1 MKLDHLIRKL
11 KDGPC
16 LPCFGLQGELTIVP
30 PHEGLRPLVCESLRS
45 GTLEQFECTT
55 CGQKMARFLALQTSP
70 PPSDKWRYERRA
82 VASGSA
88 SASPLGDDTV
98 PAKEA
103 TTHCAVAG
111 EAPVLREYRLCAGSR
126 VHGLTFMRRKQAH
139 RSNPARQTAVINAS
153 TPSGWE

>member
-70 PPSDKWRYERRA
+70 PPSDKWRYEQQRSTN
-82 VASGSA
+82 VTSGTAETPSDRTA
-88 SASPLGDDTV
+88 PAEMLIPSDTVGDDALSDEMPEDVVEEFSPFV
-98 PAKEA
+98 P
-103 TTHCAVAG
+103 VQ
-111 EAPVLREYRLCAGSR
+111 PVESVSR
-126 VHGLTFMRRKQAH
+126 A
-139 RSNPARQTAVINAS
+139 
-153 TPSGWE
+153 